1 MRPWAERAIQE
12 LDISDRQTGAVAGDL
27 DVELLNWRPSPSQWS
42 IGQCLEH
49 LLITNNVYLPAIARA
64 LDGQAPAAAAPEAI
78 TPGWFGRWFIRN
90 YIDPETQRAA
100 AKAPR
105 KIVPA
110 QRVDADIVTK
120 FLRSN
125 ETARDLFRRASAF
138 DVNRIRFKNP
148 FVAGIRF
155 TVGTGVEIVWRHQ
168 RRHLLQAERV
178 RALHQFPTGVSPRP

>member
-1 MRPWAERAIQE
+1 MSP
-12 LDISDRQTGAVAGDL
+12 
-27 DVELLNWRPSPSQWS
+27 VE
-42 IGQCLEH
+42 E
-49 LLITNNVYLPAIARA
+49 
-64 LDGQAPAAAAPEAI
+64 I

-90 YIDPETQRAA
+90 YIDPETQRRPQ
-100 AKAPR
+100 KAPT
-105 KIVPA
+105 KIAPA
-110 QRVDADIVTK
+110 HRVDADIVAK

-125 ETARDLFRRASAF
+125 AAARDFVRRASAF

-178 RALHQFPTGVSPRP
+178 RAVKI